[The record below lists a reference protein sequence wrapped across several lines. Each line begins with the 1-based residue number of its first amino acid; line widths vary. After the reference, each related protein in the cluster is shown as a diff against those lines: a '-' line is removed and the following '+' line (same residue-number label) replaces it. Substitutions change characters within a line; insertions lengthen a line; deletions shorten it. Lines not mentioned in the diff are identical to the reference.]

1 MGKSQTTKDIF
12 FSNGEYSED
21 RKRLQDEIVRMFI
34 SDRGHNPEVIGLEAI
49 LMCGGS
55 GAGKSRVIDK
65 IIGANGYVLVD
76 PDKIKELLPEYA
88 RAKKQKMAEAADIV
102 HEESSDI
109 ALLLLKTCIKDGS
122 PFIYDGTMKDTR
134 KYLKIIKDLKS
145 QDYTIQIVAVDAEVD
160 IAYDRTK
167 VRFTES
173 GRLVE
178 RELVEK
184 SNHLVSAA
192 FQALCDNV
200 DMYMVLE
207 NNSNTSDPKIIAYK
221 DPDQEEVIKDLESY
235 HVFLSKAD
243 LA

>member
-1 MGKSQTTKDIF
+1 M
-12 FSNGEYSED
+12 
-21 RKRLQDEIVRMFI
+21 L
-34 SDRGHNPEVIGLEAI
+34 
-49 LMCGGS
+49 
-55 GAGKSRVIDK
+55 
-65 IIGANGYVLVD
+65 
-76 PDKIKELLPEYA
+76 
-88 RAKKQKMAEAADIV
+88 
-102 HEESSDI
+102 
-109 ALLLLKTCIKDGS
+109 
-122 PFIYDGTMKDTR
+122 
-134 KYLKIIKDLKS
+134 
-145 QDYTIQIVAVDAEVD
+145 
-160 IAYDRTK
+160 DRTK

-184 SNHLVSAA
+184 SNNLVSAA